1 MPDGLHFAK
10 DLDRVCPH
18 LRGRYRSEP
27 NLTPSDA
34 NSCVLAAFI
43 HLPQSQQSRYC
54 LGGQYTTCARYVRQ
68 RTQPLPRY
76 LTGIPSV
83 APPPPQVPP
92 TLPTLCWRLPFG
104 RRVLRAVV
112 IIFFVGLVVLGW
124 RWRTSSLSIQLTPRP
139 PLPTAIPAPT
149 LTPPDLFSQPTVG
162 PPAH

>member
-1 MPDGLHFAK
+1 MPDGFALRQ

-43 HLPQSQQSRYC
+43 HLPQPQQSRYC
-54 LGGQYTTCARYVRQ
+54 LGGQYTTCARYIRQ

-83 APPPPQVPP
+83 AAPPPQVPA
-92 TLPTLCWRLPFG
+92 TLPTLWWRLPFG
-104 RRVLRAVV
+104 RVVLRAVV
-112 IIFFVGLVVLGW
+112 IILFVGLVVLGW